1 MSKKIAILTDSSA
14 GFTTA
19 EIKQLGIHVIPL
31 HIILN
36 NEVDILDTEEET
48 TKHNFYEVVQ
58 TGTTK
63 TSQVST
69 GELMVKY
76 DEILKIYDEIIHYPI
91 AEKLSSQYATA
102 YLLSQDEKYRG
113 KVHVVRNH
121 TAAFALKT
129 LIIYANKLTK
139 QKLSVEEIIAKTNEL
154 EQKTYM
160 AMIPGSL
167 DRLSKGGRVGKV
179 LLSLINLFKIK
190 ILIQWGE
197 HPKKI
202 ASSRTLNNLIE
213 TLVETL
219 EKFKKTVKINFQLF
233 VLKTS
238 ECASEVWD
246 NVTQKLNELKV
257 NYQTENLANIF
268 VAHAGL
274 NTIAFVAV
282 PKIKY

>member
-14 GFTTA
+14 GFTTS

-36 NEVDILDTEEET
+36 NEVDILDTEVET

-63 TSQVST
+63 TSQSST

-76 DEILKIYDEIIHYPI
+76 DEILKTYDEIIHYPI
-91 AEKLSSQYATA
+91 AEKLSSQYSTA
-102 YLLSQDEKYRG
+102 YILSKDEKYSG

-129 LIIYANKLTK
+129 LTIYANELTK

-197 HPKKI
+197 YPKKI
-202 ASSRTLNNLIE
+202 DSSRILNNLIE
-213 TLVETL
+213 ILVKTL
-219 EKFKKTVKINFQLF
+219 EKFKKKFKINFQLF

-238 ECASEVWD
+238 ECASKVWD

-257 NYQTENLANIF
+257 NYNTENLANIF

-274 NTIAFVAV
+274 DTIAFVAV
-282 PKIKY
+282 PQIKY

>member
-63 TSQVST
+63 TSQAST

-76 DEILKIYDEIIHYPI
+76 DEILKTYDEIIHYPI

-129 LIIYANKLTK
+129 LIIYANELTK
-139 QKLSVEEIIAKTNEL
+139 QNLSVEEIIAKTNEL

-238 ECASEVWD
+238 ECASKVWD

-257 NYQTENLANIF
+257 NYHTENLANIF

-282 PKIKY
+282 PQIK

>member
-14 GFTTA
+14 DFTTA

-36 NEVDILDTEEET
+36 GEVDILDTEEET

-58 TGTTK
+58 TGITK
-63 TSQVST
+63 TSQAST
-69 GELMVKY
+69 GELIVKY
-76 DEILKIYDEIIHYPI
+76 DDILKTYDEIIHYPI

-102 YLLSQDEKYRG
+102 YLLSQDKKYRG

-129 LIIYANKLTK
+129 LIIYANELTK
-139 QKLSVEEIIAKTNEL
+139 QNLSVEEIIAKTNEL

-167 DRLSKGGRVGKV
+167 DRLSKGGRVGKI

-197 HPKKI
+197 HPNKI

-213 TLVETL
+213 TLVETW
-219 EKFKKTVKINFQLF
+219 EKFKKTIEINFQLF
-233 VLKTS
+233 VLKTN
-238 ECASEVWD
+238 ECASKVWN

-257 NYQTENLANIF
+257 NYYTENLANIF

-282 PKIKY
+282 PQIK

>member
-14 GFTTA
+14 GFITA

-36 NEVDILDTEEET
+36 NEVDILDTEVET
-48 TKHNFYEVVQ
+48 TKHNFYEVVK

-63 TSQVST
+63 TSQAST

-76 DEILKIYDEIIHYPI
+76 DEILKTYDEIIHYPI

-121 TAAFALKT
+121 TAAFALKA
-129 LIIYANKLTK
+129 LIIYANELTK
-139 QKLSVEEIIAKTNEL
+139 QKLSVEEIITKTNEL

-202 ASSRTLNNLIE
+202 ASSRILNNLIE
-213 TLVETL
+213 TLVETW
-219 EKFKKTVKINFQLF
+219 EKFKKIFKINFQLF

-238 ECASEVWD
+238 ECTSKVWD

-257 NYQTENLANIF
+257 NYHTENLANIF

-282 PKIKY
+282 PQIK

>member
-36 NEVDILDTEEET
+36 NEVDILDTEEEAA
-48 TKHNFYEVVQ
+48 KHNFYEVVQ

-63 TSQVST
+63 TSQAST

-76 DEILKIYDEIIHYPI
+76 DEILKTYYEIIHYPI

-102 YLLSQDEKYRG
+102 YLLSQDKKYSG

-129 LIIYANKLTK
+129 LIIYANELTK
-139 QKLSVEEIIAKTNEL
+139 QNLSVEEIIAKTNEL
-154 EQKTYM
+154 EKKAYM
-160 AMIPGSL
+160 AIIPGSL
-167 DRLSKGGRVGKV
+167 DRLAKGGRVGKV

-238 ECASEVWD
+238 ECSSKVWD

-257 NYQTENLANIF
+257 TYHTENLANIF

-274 NTIAFVAV
+274 NTIAFVGV
-282 PKIKY
+282 PQIK

>member
-1 MSKKIAILTDSSA
+1 MNKKIAILTDSSA

-19 EIKQLGIHVIPL
+19 EIKELGIHVIPL

-36 NEVDILDTEEET
+36 NEIDILDTKEEI
-48 TKHNFYEVVQ
+48 KKYHFYNIVK

-63 TSQVST
+63 TSQAST
-69 GELMVKY
+69 GELMAKW
-76 DEILKIYDEIIHYPI
+76 DEILETYDEIIHYPI

-102 YLLSQDEKYRG
+102 YTLSQDKQYLG

-129 LIIYANKLTK
+129 LIIYANELTK
-139 QKLSVEEIIAKTNEL
+139 QNFTVKEIIAKTNAL

-167 DRLSKGGRVGKV
+167 ERLSKGGRVGKV

-197 HPKKI
+197 YPKKI

-213 TLVETL
+213 ALVETWD
-219 EKFKKTVKINFQLF
+219 KFKKTVKEKFQLF
-233 VLKTS
+233 VLKTDQ
-238 ECASEVWD
+238 CADKVWD

-257 NYQTENLANIF
+257 DYHTEQLANIF

-274 NTIAFVAV
+274 DTIAFVAI
-282 PKIKY
+282 PENK

>member
-1 MSKKIAILTDSSA
+1 MNKKIAILTDSSA

-36 NEVDILDTEEET
+36 NEVDILDTEEEI
-48 TKHNFYEVVQ
+48 TKHNFYEVIQ

-63 TSQVST
+63 TSQAST

-76 DEILKIYDEIIHYPI
+76 DKILKTYDEIIHYPI

-102 YLLSQDEKYRG
+102 YLLSQDEKYRE

-129 LIIYANKLTK
+129 LIIYANELTK
-139 QKLSVEEIIAKTNEL
+139 QKLSVEEIITKTNEL

-160 AMIPGSL
+160 AMIPDSL

-213 TLVETL
+213 TLVEAW
-219 EKFKKTVKINFQLF
+219 EKFKKTFKINFQLF

-238 ECASEVWD
+238 ECASKVWD

-257 NYQTENLANIF
+257 NYHTENLANIF

-282 PKIKY
+282 PRIK

>member
-36 NEVDILDTEEET
+36 NEIDILDTEEET

-63 TSQVST
+63 TSQAST

-76 DEILKIYDEIIHYPI
+76 DEILKKYNEIIHYPI

-102 YLLSQDEKYRG
+102 YVLSQDEKYRG

-129 LIIYANKLTK
+129 LIIYANELTK
-139 QKLSVEEIIAKTNEL
+139 QNLSVKEIITKTNEL

-167 DRLSKGGRVGKV
+167 DRLSKGGRVEKV

-197 HPKKI
+197 YPKKI
-202 ASSRTLNNLIE
+202 GSSRTLNNLIE
-213 TLVETL
+213 TLVETW

-238 ECASEVWD
+238 ECASKVWD

-257 NYQTENLANIF
+257 NYHTENLANIF

-274 NTIAFVAV
+274 NTIAFIAV
-282 PKIKY
+282 PQIT

>member
-1 MSKKIAILTDSSA
+1 MNKKIAILTDSSA

-19 EIKQLGIHVIPL
+19 EIKKLGIHVIPL

-36 NEVDILDTEEET
+36 NETDILDTEEET
-48 TKHNFYEVVQ
+48 TKYNFYEIVQ

-63 TSQVST
+63 TSQAST
-69 GELMVKY
+69 GELMAKY
-76 DEILKIYDEIIHYPI
+76 DEILKTYDEIIHYPI
-91 AEKLSSQYATA
+91 DEKLSSQYATT
-102 YLLSQDEKYRG
+102 YTLSQDEAYLGR
-113 KVHVVRNH
+113 VHVVRNH

-129 LIIYANKLTK
+129 LVIYANELTK
-139 QKLSVEEIIAKTNEL
+139 QNLSVKEIIAKTSVL
-154 EQKTYM
+154 EKRTYM

-179 LLSLINLFKIK
+179 LLSLINIFKIK

-213 TLVETL
+213 TLVETW
-219 EKFKKTVKINFQLF
+219 EKFKKTVKLNFQLF

-238 ECASEVWD
+238 ACNNKVWD
-246 NVTQKLNELKV
+246 NVIQKLDELKV
-257 NYQTENLANIF
+257 TYQTENLANIF

-282 PKIKY
+282 PQIK

>member
-1 MSKKIAILTDSSA
+1 MSKKIAIVTDSSA

-36 NEVDILDTEEET
+36 NETDILDTEEET
-48 TKHNFYEVVQ
+48 TKYNFYEIVQ

-63 TSQVST
+63 TSQASI
-69 GELMVKY
+69 GELMEKY
-76 DEILKIYDEIIHYPI
+76 DKILKTYDEIIHYPI
-91 AEKLSSQYATA
+91 DEKLSSQYETA
-102 YLLSQDEKYRG
+102 YTLSQDEAYLGRI
-113 KVHVVRNH
+113 HVVCNH

-129 LIIYANKLTK
+129 LVIYANELIK
-139 QKLSVEEIIAKTNEL
+139 QNLSIKEIIAKTSAL
-154 EQKTYM
+154 EQRTYM

-179 LLSLINLFKIK
+179 LLSIINLFKIK

-213 TLVETL
+213 TLVETW
-219 EKFKKTVKINFQLF
+219 EKFKKAVKLNFQLF

-238 ECASEVWD
+238 ACNNKVWD
-246 NVTQKLNELKV
+246 NVIQKLDKLKV
-257 NYQTENLANIF
+257 TYQTENLANIF

-282 PKIKY
+282 PQIK

>member
-14 GFTTA
+14 GFKTA

-36 NEVDILDTEEET
+36 NEIDILDTEEET
-48 TKHNFYEVVQ
+48 TKHNFYEVVK

-63 TSQVST
+63 TSQAST

-76 DEILKIYDEIIHYPI
+76 DEILKTYDEIIHYPI

-102 YLLSQDEKYRG
+102 YVLSQDEKYRG

-129 LIIYANKLTK
+129 LIIYANELTK
-139 QKLSVEEIIAKTNEL
+139 QNLSVKEIITKTNEL

-197 HPKKI
+197 YPKKI
-202 ASSRTLNNLIE
+202 GSSRTLNNLIE
-213 TLVETL
+213 TLVETW
-219 EKFKKTVKINFQLF
+219 EKFKKTFKINFQLF

-238 ECASEVWD
+238 ECASKVWD

-257 NYQTENLANIF
+257 NYHTENLANIF

-274 NTIAFVAV
+274 NTIAFIAV
-282 PKIKY
+282 PQIT